1 MAALVRSAPTPVGI
15 SLIMGDTDVPTPSP
29 QYLSEVY
36 RLYISP
42 NFTTSNLQA
51 LTTPE
56 QLYPITGVKSLTL
69 DQSVSQGV
77 TILNNAIVAGV

>member
-1 MAALVRSAPTPVGI
+1 MVRSVPTPVGI
-15 SLIMGDTDVPTPSP
+15 SLIMGDTDVPTPSQ

-36 RLYISP
+36 NLYISP

-56 QLYPITGVKSLTL
+56 QLYPHYRCQEFDPRPVGEPGCPDPEQRDI
-69 DQSVSQGV
+69 
-77 TILNNAIVAGV
+77 AGV